1 MIYKK
6 YEFSLS
12 LNGDEVMNI
21 ARNASGIVVFRARSV
36 DELKDLIDASIY
48 DAEQAAAAEAR
59 KKAEAEE
66 KKLNKAKRG
75 FFSTDEEQVV
85 QDENQDPTAATENES
100 ILVPQIAPQTRVT
113 RGPDGKFISKSTL
126 DTEETKKK
134 GFWEKIT
141 S

>member
-21 ARNASGIVVFRARSV
+21 ARNAAGIVVFRARSV
-36 DELKDLIDASIY
+36 SELKDLIDASIY
-48 DAEQAAAAEAR
+48 DAEQAAAAEAK

-66 KKLNKAKRG
+66 RKTNKNKKGLFA
-75 FFSTDEEQVV
+75 TDEEPVT
-85 QDENQDPTAATENES
+85 QDENQDPISVTENES
-100 ILVPQIAPQTRVT
+100 VLVPQTAPQTRVT
-113 RGPDGKFISKSTL
+113 RGPDGKFISKSAL
-126 DTEETKKK
+126 DTEEPKKK